1 MDKSKD
7 NTNDKDKDAGAG
19 EKDTQESNGGG
30 GGGGMFGGRIGT
42 RYGAGWRTY
51 FGSSNE
57 RGGGEDEAIEDDEAK
72 VSQAV
77 TPANGSTG
85 RTPGASAP
93 ASEKDELESSPDAAR
108 PVEVKPEVVENGDG
122 KPKRKPRRTARKIK
136 EEADE
141 DGPPS
146 AKKRKGEPS
155 CRCTRDPSDAAAIA
169 PAEAPPSPAPTSAQ
183 TAAASLPTPGTCPGD
198 GRCNGAGGKSACEGC
213 PTFNN
218 NIATANAIGKAD
230 GPSEGIERAKPAD
243 KAPAPRSPS
252 TWARTPSGGVSMEA
266 RGSNGPH
273 LHRDEGTPAAGSSI
287 APGDE
292 DRSKAGSVESDEEK
306 GPGLAATPLGMTCVN
321 CGTSTTPLWRRDEA
335 GRPQCNAC
343 GLYHKLHGVPRP
355 VAMKKT
361 VIKRRKRVPAVG
373 AGGARGGSA
382 SAEATTSPAP
392 SGLPGT
398 PQTATI
404 SGPFTVTPAV
414 DHDKSRGPASLAPAT
429 ASAIS
434 TPSHADRAA
443 GLHTSST
450 LSDPLGLRKQPQ
462 KSVPL
467 IIPSAT
473 TGERKNAWW
482 IENRLAYN
490 RDLEAREARERE
502 QRDVREREGTAR
514 DSTVSS
520 GYSGLCSVVERAL
533 SAPPRSLVI
542 LCRSPDLLCPGF
554 PLCVFSFS
562 NSKRHSP
569 SHIPSR
575 PFTPCKPLLAF
586 VLVNRV

>member
-1 MDKSKD
+1 MRMVRPQQRR
-7 NTNDKDKDAGAG
+7 
-19 EKDTQESNGGG
+19 E
-30 GGGGMFGGRIGT
+30 
-42 RYGAGWRTY
+42 
-51 FGSSNE
+51 
-57 RGGGEDEAIEDDEAK
+57 K
-72 VSQAV
+72 VS
-77 TPANGSTG
+77 
-85 RTPGASAP
+85 
-93 ASEKDELESSPDAAR
+93 
-108 PVEVKPEVVENGDG
+108 
-122 KPKRKPRRTARKIK
+122 
-136 EEADE
+136 
-141 DGPPS
+141 
-146 AKKRKGEPS
+146 PS
-155 CRCTRDPSDAAAIA
+155 CRCARDPSDVAAAIA

-218 NIATANAIGKAD
+218 NIATANAVGKAN
-230 GPSEGIERAKPAD
+230 GPSEGIERAKPTD
-243 KAPAPRSPS
+243 KAPALRSPS
-252 TWARTPSGGVSMEA
+252 AWARTPSGGVSMEA

-273 LHRDEGTPAAGSSI
+273 LPRDEGTPAGGSSV
-287 APGDE
+287 AAGDD
-292 DRSKAGSVESDEEK
+292 DRSKAGSVESDDEK
-306 GPGLAATPLGMTCVN
+306 APGLAATPLGMTCVN

-373 AGGARGGSA
+373 AGSARGGSA

-392 SGLPGT
+392 SGMPGT

-404 SGPFTVTPAV
+404 SGPFTVAPAV

-429 ASAIS
+429 ASAMS

-443 GLHTSST
+443 GLHASST

-502 QRDVREREGTAR
+502 QRDVREREGTTR

-520 GYSGLCSVVERAL
+520 GYSGFAPLSFGPYRHRLDRRSSFVAPRTYLPRVSPLCL
-533 SAPPRSLVI
+533 HLLKLGTSLAFAHPFASFQAA
-542 LCRSPDLLCPGF
+542 RTSSSLCP
-554 PLCVFSFS
+554 
-562 NSKRHSP
+562 R
-569 SHIPSR
+569 R
-575 PFTPCKPLLAF
+575 PGIVEDCLS
-586 VLVNRV
+586 

>member
-1 MDKSKD
+1 
-7 NTNDKDKDAGAG
+7 
-19 EKDTQESNGGG
+19 
-30 GGGGMFGGRIGT
+30 
-42 RYGAGWRTY
+42 
-51 FGSSNE
+51 
-57 RGGGEDEAIEDDEAK
+57 
-72 VSQAV
+72 VS
-77 TPANGSTG
+77 
-85 RTPGASAP
+85 
-93 ASEKDELESSPDAAR
+93 
-108 PVEVKPEVVENGDG
+108 
-122 KPKRKPRRTARKIK
+122 
-136 EEADE
+136 
-141 DGPPS
+141 
-146 AKKRKGEPS
+146 PS
-155 CRCTRDPSDAAAIA
+155 CRCARDPSDVAAAIA

-218 NIATANAIGKAD
+218 NIATANAVGKAN
-230 GPSEGIERAKPAD
+230 GPSEGIERAKPTD
-243 KAPAPRSPS
+243 KAPALRSPS
-252 TWARTPSGGVSMEA
+252 AWARTPSGGVSMEA

-273 LHRDEGTPAAGSSI
+273 LPRDEGTPAGGSSV
-287 APGDE
+287 AAGDD
-292 DRSKAGSVESDEEK
+292 DRSKAGSVESDDEK
-306 GPGLAATPLGMTCVN
+306 APGLAATPLGMTCVN

-373 AGGARGGSA
+373 AGSARGGSA

-392 SGLPGT
+392 SGMPGT

-404 SGPFTVTPAV
+404 SGPFTVAPAV

-429 ASAIS
+429 ASAMS

-443 GLHTSST
+443 GLHASST

-502 QRDVREREGTAR
+502 QRDVREREGTTR

-520 GYSGLCSVVERAL
+520 GYSGFAPLSFGPYRHRLDRRSSFVAPRTYLPRVSPLCL
-533 SAPPRSLVI
+533 HLLKLGTSLAFAHPFASFQAA
-542 LCRSPDLLCPGF
+542 RTSSSLCP
-554 PLCVFSFS
+554 
-562 NSKRHSP
+562 R
-569 SHIPSR
+569 R
-575 PFTPCKPLLAF
+575 PGIVEDCLS
-586 VLVNRV
+586 